1 MTEEMELLFEKLA
14 DCFSTRKFANLRMLL
29 LDMEPADIAL
39 FIEERLDE
47 KEQIMFFRLLPKE
60 LASDVFV
67 ETASDT
73 QEALIRAFTDK
84 ELKAVIDD
92 MFLDDTVDIIE
103 EMPANVVK
111 RILRNS
117 DPENRKQIN
126 ELLEYPDDSA
136 GSIMT
141 PEFISLSPSMTVET
155 AFDRIRQTGFD
166 KESIYTCYV
175 TNKKKI
181 LIGVITVKSMLLSDK
196 KALIQDIMD
205 ENVITAETLEDKEQ
219 VAMKFSKYDYIA
231 LPVIDKEGCLVGVV
245 TVDDAVDVLQE
256 EATEDI
262 QKMAAILPTEK
273 PYLKQSVFS
282 IWKARIPWLLLLM
295 VSATFTSLI
304 LSSYENKL
312 LKLVGGTVLYAFV
325 PMLMDTAGNAGG
337 QSSVTVIRSL
347 ALGDVEFKDIF
358 RIIWKELRASMLLG
372 LTVSAVCF
380 AKLLLIDRLYNDVTV
395 GIAGI
400 VSGVLFLTIVIAKFI
415 GCVLPLFAKKCKL
428 DPAVVASPFITTI
441 VDALSLIIYCSISIA
456 ILPVVM

>member
-1 MTEEMELLFEKLA
+1 MTDEMEMLNEKLSY
-14 DCFSTRKFANLRMLL
+14 CFENRKFADLRILL
-29 LDMEPADIAL
+29 LDREPADIAL
-39 FIEERLDE
+39 FMEDRLDD
-47 KEQIMFFRLLPKE
+47 KEQTMFFRLLPKE
-60 LASDVFV
+60 LASDVFI
-67 ETASDT
+67 ETDSDT
-73 QEALIRAFTDK
+73 QEKLIKTFTDK

-111 RILRNS
+111 RILKNS

-141 PEFISLSPSMTVET
+141 PEFISFSASMTVER
-155 AFDRIRQTGFD
+155 AFDKIRQTGLN
-166 KESIYTCYV
+166 KETIYTCYV
-175 TNKKKI
+175 TGEKKK
-181 LIGVITVKSMLLSDK
+181 LIGVVTVKDMLLADRNDV
-196 KALIQDIMD
+196 IENIMTT
-205 ENVITAETLEDKEQ
+205 NAVTVETLEDKEQ
-219 VAMKFSKYDYIA
+219 VALKFQKYDFLAI
-231 LPVIDKEGCLVGVV
+231 PVTDKEGCLVGIV

-295 VSATFTSLI
+295 ISATFTSMI
-304 LSSYENKL
+304 LSGYESSLNSL
-312 LKLVGGTVLYAFV
+312 IGGAVLYAFV

-337 QSSVTVIRSL
+337 QSSVTVIRAIALGEVGFKDVFRILWKEFRASLIL
-347 ALGDVEFKDIF
+347 AL
-358 RIIWKELRASMLLG
+358 S
-372 LTVSAVCF
+372 VSAVCF
-380 AKLLLIDRLYNDVTV
+380 AKLMLIDRLYNDVTV
-395 GIAGI
+395 KIAAI
-400 VSGVLFLTIVIAKFI
+400 VSSVLFITIVMAKLV
-415 GCVLPLFAKKCKL
+415 GCFLPLLAKKCRL

-456 ILPVVM
+456 LLA